1 MNQLDEDAVLGLEVV
16 LVRFWSCWFLLV
28 ACASGN
34 LKLRVCLVS
43 LLVGRGVSW

>member
-1 MNQLDEDAVLGLEVV
+1 MDQLDEDAVPRLEVV
-16 LVRFWSCWFLLV
+16 LVRFWSCWFLLA

-34 LKLRVCLVS
+34 LKTWGVS